1 MLHYEE
7 LIAKESVK
15 LAKLQKGWEA
25 VVGEIWKL
33 GTACLGKEAMEEMM
47 FTKKR
52 LDESIV
58 PLSSPPS
65 MGPDAASTLFVPEH
79 GSPPSHD
86 RSRGSKK
93 RVTFLEENVLDAR
106 DKNAATPTTMFPN
119 FIYQPSRYRKDT
131 LPLPPCLPDD
141 EIKELEKEV
150 KELGKQELDQ
160 LRRIEKEHQAY
171 WKKKTAQLTVA
182 LKSD

>member
-7 LIAKESVK
+7 LIVKESVR

-33 GTACLGKEAMEEMM
+33 GASYLGEELMEEMM

-58 PLSSPPS
+58 PISSPPS
-65 MGPDAASTLFVPEH
+65 KAPEAASTLFISEY
-79 GSPPSHD
+79 GSPPCHN

-93 RVTFLEENVLDAR
+93 RVTFLEENVP
-106 DKNAATPTTMFPN
+106 NAHEKHIATPTTMFPN
-119 FIYQPSRYRKDT
+119 FIYQPSRHRKDT
-131 LPLPPCLPDD
+131 IPLPPCLPDD

-150 KELGKQELDQ
+150 NELGKQELDR
-160 LRRIEKEHQAY
+160 LHSIEKEHQAY